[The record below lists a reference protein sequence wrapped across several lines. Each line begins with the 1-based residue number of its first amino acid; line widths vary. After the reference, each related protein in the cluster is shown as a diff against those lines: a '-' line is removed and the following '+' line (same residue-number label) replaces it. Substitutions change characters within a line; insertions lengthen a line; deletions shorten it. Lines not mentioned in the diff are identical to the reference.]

1 MLEAEVPAVADKDT
15 WILFELSML
24 PLSLEIGKGVLV
36 DVDDSAK
43 SVVNAVVVVTI
54 DKGCEV
60 EGNWLLISLVVGL
73 LSFIELAPPNTLA
86 VSSNISVTKY
96 SSINLQIKWVQQ
108 Q

>member
-1 MLEAEVPAVADKDT
+1 
-15 WILFELSML
+15 ML

-36 DVDDSAK
+36 DVDDPAK
-43 SVVNAVVVVTI
+43 SVVTAVVVVTI

-86 VSSNISVTKY
+86 VSSNISVIKY
-96 SSINLQIKWVQQ
+96 FRINLQINVMQQ